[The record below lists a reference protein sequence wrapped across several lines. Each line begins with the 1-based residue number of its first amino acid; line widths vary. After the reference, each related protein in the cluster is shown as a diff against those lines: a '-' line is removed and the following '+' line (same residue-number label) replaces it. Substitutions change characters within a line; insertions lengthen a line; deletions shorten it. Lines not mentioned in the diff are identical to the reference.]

1 MNKRILFLVI
11 IILTVISCGSRKT
24 VSHKPYNSTENLRN
38 LTSKF
43 EGQNSYQ
50 VKKILNDAEDFLG
63 APYKL
68 GGTSK
73 SGLDCSGLVINV
85 YNENKVKMPRRSA
98 DQAQQG
104 KKIEIWEA
112 KPGDLLFFATN
123 GNGVVTHVGIVKEI
137 KNRGEITFIHAS
149 TSKGVIVSS
158 LNEKYWNK
166 AFLFAKRVL

>member
-1 MNKRILFLVI
+1 MNKRILFLVVL
-11 IILTVISCGSRKT
+11 ILTVISCGSRKT
-24 VSHKPYNSTENLRN
+24 VSHKPNTSTVTLRN

-73 SGLDCSGLVINV
+73 SGLDCSGLVIKV
-85 YNENKVKMPRRSA
+85 YNENKVKMPRRSS

-104 KKIEIWEA
+104 KKIEI
-112 KPGDLLFFATN
+112 
-123 GNGVVTHVGIVKEI
+123 
-137 KNRGEITFIHAS
+137 
-149 TSKGVIVSS
+149 
-158 LNEKYWNK
+158 LNESQQFVHHFY
-166 AFLFAKRVL
+166 AFDKFCTRHDFVQTVV